1 VVTFEFENIPLEALS
16 VIEPLCPVRPGAR
29 ALAVSQDRLAEKEFL
44 NALGIATAP
53 FARFD
58 RGGDPAGAVTA
69 TGLPAIIK
77 TRRMG
82 YDGKGQIRVDHLSAA
97 KAAME
102 TLAGRPAIIEGHVDF
117 SLEASVIGARS
128 FGGDVVCFDP
138 GANVHHN
145 GILHTTTVP
154 APLSLSQKT
163 DAVLLAGRV
172 MNALDYVGVM
182 AVELFVTGGGLIV
195 NEIAPRVHNSG
206 HWTQN
211 GCVIDQFEQH
221 VRAVAGWPLGDGR
234 RHSDVVMTNLIG
246 HDVDDVRAL
255 DGDAQVGVHL
265 YGKQDVRT
273 GRKMGHINKVT
284 GAAR

>member
-1 VVTFEFENIPLEALS
+1 MRRPMTNPLKPGATIGILGGGQLGRMLALAAARLGLKTHIFDPDPKAPAGEISAALTTADYCDEAALIAFARTTDVVTFEFENIPLEALS
-16 VIEPLCPVRPGAR
+16 VIESLCPVRPGAR

-58 RGGDPAGAVTA
+58 RSGDPAGAVTA

-82 YDGKGQIRVDHLSAA
+82 YDGKGQIRVDDLSAA

-128 FGGDVVCFDP
+128 LGGDVVCFDP

-154 APLSLSQKT
+154 APPSLSQKT
-163 DAVLLAGRV
+163 DAVLLAGRG
-172 MNALDYVGVM
+172 MNAL
-182 AVELFVTGGGLIV
+182 A
-195 NEIAPRVHNSG
+195 
-206 HWTQN
+206 
-211 GCVIDQFEQH
+211 
-221 VRAVAGWPLGDGR
+221 
-234 RHSDVVMTNLIG
+234 
-246 HDVDDVRAL
+246 
-255 DGDAQVGVHL
+255 
-265 YGKQDVRT
+265 
-273 GRKMGHINKVT
+273 
-284 GAAR
+284 